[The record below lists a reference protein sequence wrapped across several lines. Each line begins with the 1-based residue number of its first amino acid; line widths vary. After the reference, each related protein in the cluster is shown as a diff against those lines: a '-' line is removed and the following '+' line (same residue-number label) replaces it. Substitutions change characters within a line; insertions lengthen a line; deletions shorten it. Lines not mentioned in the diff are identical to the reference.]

1 MRVMQVLQ
9 MGHLFIFGWFRFHFA
24 VALVHLVVPIVFLVY
39 QVAHVE
45 EFGACHCTLYTLS
58 LRSFHNLLLNASPQ
72 GI

>member
-45 EFGACHCTLYTLS
+45 EFGACHRTLYT
-58 LRSFHNLLLNASPQ
+58 
-72 GI
+72 